1 MEISLR
7 ELSIVMNNLALV
19 FGRGPFF
26 HKKYLDQINTA
37 GYICQHK
44 NACEVIFHNSSAFH
58 CPARVLYASG
68 TRLAPTET
76 EFRPRC
82 FCSGI
87 PRLLSERLRKMQ
99 RVHIFVMMSRKAEL
113 LLKKQLNRRKS

>member
-1 MEISLR
+1 MEITLR

-44 NACEVIFHNSSAFH
+44 NACEVIFRNSSAFH
-58 CPARVLYASG
+58 RPARALYASG
-68 TRLAPTET
+68 TRLAPTEMKC
-76 EFRPRC
+76 RPRC
-82 FCSGI
+82 LCSGI
-87 PRLLSERLRKMQ
+87 PRLAGTRLRKLQ
-99 RVHIFVMMSRKAEL
+99 PVCIFL
-113 LLKKQLNRRKS
+113 